1 MKNNPSR
8 SVSGFCGLQGVSKGI
23 FQMGSGKQTLAEFN
37 SREDVAWIP
46 GGKIKKG
53 HGRLD
58 QYFTA
63 GTSVTGDLS
72 LVCRLLG
79 VSLCVSYC
87 RSARFL
93 GCCFSLPWR
102 SRGLWELILQ
112 WWYSSITCARS
123 LLTWTHSYLS
133 LKEIPGKEGC
143 FVSEAWWVT
152 HSKHIACKIQTA
164 SF

>member
-1 MKNNPSR
+1 MLSFFFFLLSSSETEFLESASPSAYVKGGEAHIPAVIFHKHRLSLVIGNTHWQPMKNNPSR

-53 HGRLD
+53 HGRQD

-93 GCCFSLPWR
+93 GCCFSLP
-102 SRGLWELILQ
+102 
-112 WWYSSITCARS
+112 
-123 LLTWTHSYLS
+123 
-133 LKEIPGKEGC
+133 
-143 FVSEAWWVT
+143 
-152 HSKHIACKIQTA
+152 
-164 SF
+164 